1 MRVAIAG
8 GSGFV
13 GQHTAR
19 LLAAGGHEVR
29 VLARGLRATAAVNC
43 PEGQVPGDSPEAGVG
58 ATAAIDRVR
67 VDLNGEPAALAAAL
81 RGCDAVVNLVGVK
94 LAGGQGFTAAH
105 VGAIE
110 RLLAGCAAAGV
121 QRLVHISVAGVR
133 DDPRRPYLASK
144 WRGEQAVI
152 GSGLRWTI
160 LRPGVIFGA
169 GDDFITNLTAM
180 LRQAAVFPMPARG
193 RSLLQPVAVED
204 VAAAIVAA
212 IERTDTVGSCFDV
225 VGPERLTLRAWVR
238 RVATALEL
246 RTWPLPAPAL
256 LLAPA
261 LAVMERWLA
270 APPLT
275 VAQLGLL
282 GDGVVG
288 DVTQTRVLLG
298 REPAAL
304 DLAQIAALARP
315 VGPWLGVSL
324 RLVSRAEDRRSLAE
338 YGAPTARL
346 LLFVSF
352 AALLITG
359 LRAVTGDI
367 WRCMAIANL
376 ILIPTALLGLGLPW
390 RALLRPRGWHLVFGT
405 CAALVMY
412 AGGWLGA
419 LGLRALAPTMMASI
433 SELYAWAT
441 LLPTAVAVLV
451 LALVVGGEEL
461 VWRLGVALPVA
472 GRCGPWW
479 GCVASAL
486 AFTLAHLYV
495 GPPVLWVA
503 AFACGLAWAWI
514 AVKTRSWWPGFV
526 CHYLWD
532 VAVIYGQPY

>member
-8 GSGFV
+8 GTGFV

-19 LLAAGGHEVR
+19 LL
-29 VLARGLRATAAVNC
+29 LARGHEPRLLARGRRSVVSAAC
-43 PEGQVPGDSPEAGVG
+43 PEGQVSGNSPG
-58 ATAAIDRVR
+58 ATLVR

-94 LAGGQGFTAAH
+94 TARTQGFAAAH
-105 VGAIE
+105 VEAIE

-121 QRLVHISVAGVR
+121 RRLVHISVAGVR

-144 WRGEQAVI
+144 WRGEQAVS
-152 GSGLRWTI
+152 GSGLEWTI

-180 LRQAAVFPMPARG
+180 LRHAAVFPMPARG
-193 RSLLQPVAVED
+193 RSLLQPVAAED

-212 IERTDTVGSCFDV
+212 LERADTAGMCLDV
-225 VGPERLTLRAWVR
+225 VGPERLTLRAWVQ
-238 RVATALEL
+238 RVAAALEL
-246 RTWPLPAPAL
+246 RVWPLPAPAPL
-256 LLAPA
+256 LTPA
-261 LAVMERWLA
+261 LAVMERVLD

-288 DVTQTRVLLG
+288 DVAQTRALLG
-298 REPAAL
+298 REPVAL
-304 DLAQIAALARP
+304 DGPRIAALARP
-315 VGPWLGVSL
+315 VGPWLGVSV
-324 RLVSRAEDRRSLAE
+324 RLVSSAEERRGLAE
-338 YGAPTARL
+338 YGAAAPRL
-346 LLFVSF
+346 LLFVPF

-376 ILIPTALLGLGLPW
+376 ILIPTALGLLGLPW

-405 CAALVMY
+405 CAALALY

-419 LGLRALAPTMMASI
+419 QGLRAVAPAMMATV

-441 LLPTAVAVLV
+441 LLPVAVALPALV
-451 LALVVGGEEL
+451 LVVGGEEL

-472 GRCGPWW
+472 GRLGPWW
-479 GCVASAL
+479 GCLASAL